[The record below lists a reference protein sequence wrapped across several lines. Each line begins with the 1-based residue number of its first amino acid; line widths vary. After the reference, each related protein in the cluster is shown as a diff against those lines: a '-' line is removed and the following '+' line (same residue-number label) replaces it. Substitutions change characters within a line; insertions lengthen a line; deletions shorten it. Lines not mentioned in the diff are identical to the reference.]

1 MQIVLQHLLRDTTE
15 AINLFSPTIDY
26 DVDSL
31 KKELLEKYKDCSRR
45 VDSRVYIKL
54 SCLVYAQKTSLIRIK
69 GI

>member
-31 KKELLEKYKDCSRR
+31 KKELLEKYKDCGRR